1 MNEARESYRG
11 YRSPA
16 LGSMSPETD
25 LLKVCAFEMKE
36 LRNPDI
42 PDTLCRLGLI
52 HRPAEAWGYLNRLH
66 FEGYRRCV
74 WLCDSVKQLRDCY
87 FEGAAPEDLTLWQF
101 RPGQWKVISVMPDG
115 KLIAYRGEAITE
127 EL

>member
-16 LGSMSPETD
+16 LGSIRETD
-25 LLKVCAFEMKE
+25 LLKVCAFEMQE
-36 LRNPDI
+36 LGNKDI
-42 PDTLCRLGLI
+42 PDTLVRRGLI
-52 HRPAEAWGYLNRLH
+52 SRPEATKPYLNRLYR
-66 FEGYRRCV
+66 EGYRRCV

-87 FEGAAPEDLTLWQF
+87 FEGAAPDDLTLWQF
-101 RPGQWKVISVMPDG
+101 RAGQWKVISIMPDG
-115 KLIAYRGEAITE
+115 KLIAYKGEAIIE